1 MKIIEMSRELTAAER
16 YHLTMSP
23 AVQKMKN
30 AKNQTISMSAWAVYI
45 DTDKDGKEQTVLSI
59 LSDNGEIFATNSP
72 TFINDFGRMTDL
84 FHDAGEEVK
93 AITVISGMSKAGRE
107 FITCVYAG

>member
-1 MKIIEMSRELTAAER
+1 MKIITTSKELNAAQR
-16 YHLTMSP
+16 YALTMSP

-30 AKNQTISMSAWAVYI
+30 VVGTTITVDAWALYE
-45 DTDKDGKEQTVLSI
+45 DTNKDGKEQTILSV

-72 TFINDFGRMTDL
+72 TFIDDFREMWEL
-84 FHDAGEEVK
+84 FNECGETVH
-93 AITVISGMSKAGRE
+93 AITVISGKSKNERE